1 MDLHIKDVIQKF
13 INEEQ
18 IGDIYYAQ
26 KIRTYI
32 KEEMNASISSRI
44 TRVEYADGWL
54 TLWVNSSTLRH
65 DLFLNKVTIIEKI
78 NNHLERSVVR
88 LLKLL

>member
-13 INEEQ
+13 INEQE
-18 IGDIYYAQ
+18 IGDVYYAQ
-26 KIRTYI
+26 KIRMYI
-32 KEEMNASISSRI
+32 KEEMSSSISSRI
-44 TRVEYADGWL
+44 TQIEYAEGWL
-54 TLWVNSSTLRH
+54 TLHVNSATLRH
-65 DLFLNKVTIIEKI
+65 DLYLNKATIIEKI

>member
-13 INEEQ
+13 INEEE
-18 IGDIYYAQ
+18 IGDVYYAQ

-32 KEEMNASISSRI
+32 KTEMSKSISSRI
-44 TRVEYADGWL
+44 TRVEYSEGWL
-54 TLWVNSSTLRH
+54 TLYVNSATLRH
-65 DLFLNKVTIIEKI
+65 DLYLNKAVIMEKI
-78 NNHLERSVVR
+78 NDHMERNVVR